1 MSEKPIKLLL
11 VDDNADD
18 VFLTRRML
26 EKNPGGTCNFHIDH
40 CCDLTDTLAYL
51 ASENP
56 DVVLLDLGLP
66 ESLGLQTL
74 EQVLEAAPNLPIVVF
89 TGLFDEELGIKAVQ
103 KGAQD
108 YLVKGQVIFD
118 LLVRSLRYA
127 IERKQMVI
135 ALQEALSQVK
145 ILKGFLP
152 ICAKCKAI
160 LNDQGHWQQI
170 ESYIRERSEAEFSHG
185 FCPVCLKELYP
196 ELCDD

>member
-1 MSEKPIKLLL
+1 MKEKSIKLLL

-26 EKNPGGTCNFHIDH
+26 EKNAGGKFNFQIDH
-40 CCDLTDTLAYL
+40 CRNLTDTLAYL

-66 ESLGLQTL
+66 ESRGLQTL

-89 TGLFDEELGIKAVQ
+89 TGLSDEELGIKAVQ

-108 YLVKGQVIFD
+108 YLVKGQVNLD

-127 IERKQMVI
+127 IERKQMVTE
-135 ALQEALSQVK
+135 LQDALSQVK
-145 ILKGFLP
+145 ILRGLLP
-152 ICAKCKAI
+152 ICSKCKAI
-160 LNDQGHWQQI
+160 RDDQGDWRQI
-170 ESYIRERSEAEFSHG
+170 ESYIKERSEAEFSHG
-185 FCPVCLKELYP
+185 ICPVCLKELYP
-196 ELCDD
+196 EFCEE

>member
-26 EKNPGGTCNFHIDH
+26 EKKPGGKFNFHIDH

-51 ASENP
+51 SSENP

-66 ESLGLQTL
+66 ESRGLQTL

-89 TGLFDEELGIKAVQ
+89 TGLSDEDLGIKAVQ

-108 YLVKGQVIFD
+108 YLVKGQVNLD
-118 LLVRSLRYA
+118 LLVRALRYA

-135 ALQEALSQVK
+135 DLQEALSQVK

-160 LNDQGHWQQI
+160 RNDEGHWQQI

-196 ELCDD
+196 EFCDD

>member
-26 EKNPGGTCNFHIDH
+26 EKNPGGTFNFHIDH
-40 CCDLTDTLAYL
+40 CCDLTETLAYL
-51 ASENP
+51 SSEKPN
-56 DVVLLDLGLP
+56 VVLLDLGLP

-74 EQVLEAAPNLPIVVF
+74 EQVLAAAPNLPIVVF
-89 TGLFDEELGIKAVQ
+89 TGLSDEDLGIKAVQ

-108 YLVKGQVIFD
+108 YLVKGQVNLD

-135 ALQEALSQVK
+135 QLQEALSQVK

-160 LNDQGHWQQI
+160 RNDEGHWQQI
-170 ESYIRERSEAEFSHG
+170 ESYLRERSEAEFSHG
-185 FCPVCLKELYP
+185 ICPVCLKELYP
-196 ELCDD
+196 EFCDD

>member
-11 VDDNADD
+11 VDDNPDD
-18 VFLTRRML
+18 AFLTRSML
-26 EKNPGGTCNFHIDH
+26 KKTAGYTFDFHIEN
-40 CCDLTDTLAYL
+40 CSNLTEALAHL

-66 ESLGLQTL
+66 ESQGLETL
-74 EQVLEAAPNLPIVVF
+74 EKVLAADSNIPIVVF
-89 TGLFDEELGIKAVQ
+89 TGHYDEELGMQAVQ

-108 YLVKGQVIFD
+108 YLVKGQVTYD

-127 IERKQMVI
+127 IERKQMLTQ
-135 ALQEALSQVK
+135 LQEALSHVK

-160 LNDQGHWQQI
+160 RNDEGHWQQI
-170 ESYIRERSEAEFSHG
+170 ELYIRERSEAEFSHG
-185 FCPVCLKELYP
+185 ICPVCLKELYP
-196 ELCDD
+196 DFVDK